1 MPRPLALILVLF
13 FTACGPAPAAV
24 KHPGGP
30 AAAET
35 PSATATPSPSAS
47 ATAAAAVQP
56 APPPAAPPRV
66 ATGTFALIPFGG
78 RGASGSVTVTV
89 QAGAFSV
96 SVFASGLA
104 PMSTHAV
111 HLHAGNC
118 GFAYGGRHL
127 LVVGSLVASGSGS
140 GSLTSFVGFPYST
153 GRFVIVYAGLT
164 QGTILGCADLGPI

>member
-1 MPRPLALILVLF
+1 
-13 FTACGPAPAAV
+13 
-24 KHPGGP
+24 
-30 AAAET
+30 
-35 PSATATPSPSAS
+35 
-47 ATAAAAVQP
+47 
-56 APPPAAPPRV
+56 
-66 ATGTFALIPFGG
+66 
-78 RGASGSVTVTV
+78 VTV